1 MVKKN
6 PLRVAVL
13 IALGMF
19 FTGPPMPAQTAA
31 PSARTQE
38 ATPKKKAKKAKP
50 ATSVKPDRYQL
61 EPKALAILQAASDR
75 LAAAK
80 TISFVAVEAYEHLSR
95 QGAPLVYVHRSEVTL
110 QRPDK
115 LGVIQAADGPASEFY
130 YNGKTMMAFSPDEN
144 TVAAIQ
150 APPTIDAALETIYRA
165 AAMYF
170 PFTDL
175 IVADPYADL
184 KPGLKHAYYVGQ
196 SKVIGDTT
204 TDIVA
209 YNGDG
214 VFVQMWVGAEDKLP
228 RLIHAIYLEDPNEL
242 RHNLMLSDWQL
253 DAPVPADVF
262 TSPKIGG
269 AKRIAFAHPHP
280 APSGVKPPA
289 RTRPPAQ

>member
-1 MVKKN
+1 MVMKN
-6 PLRVAVL
+6 CLRLAALVALSVFL
-13 IALGMF
+13 A
-19 FTGPPMPAQTAA
+19 GPAGLPAQTAA
-31 PSARTQE
+31 PSAQKPQTKPTRR
-38 ATPKKKAKKAKP
+38 AAPKP
-50 ATSVKPDRYQL
+50 APVKPAIYQL
-61 EPKALAILQAASDR
+61 EPKAMEVLKAAGDR
-75 LAAAK
+75 LAAAH
-80 TISFVAVEAYEHLSR
+80 TISFVAVEAFEHLSR
-95 QGAPLVYVHRSEVTL
+95 QGAPLVYTHRSEVTL

-115 LGVIQAADGPASEFY
+115 LRVIQTADGPASEFY
-130 YNGKTMMAFSPDEN
+130 YNGKTMTAFSPDEN
-144 TVAAIQ
+144 TVAVVQ
-150 APPTIDAALETIYRA
+150 APPTIDAALEAIYRA

-175 IVADPYADL
+175 IVADPYADM

-214 VFVQMWVGAEDKLP
+214 VFVQMWVGTEDKLP
-228 RLIHAIYLEDPNEL
+228 RLIHAIFLDDPNGS

-262 TSPKIGG
+262 TSPKIAG

-280 APSGVKPPA
+280 EPSSGVKPPA
-289 RTRPPAQ
+289 RTRPPAK

>member
-1 MVKKN
+1 MVKKH

-13 IALGMF
+13 IALSMF
-19 FTGPPMPAQTAA
+19 FTGSPGLPAQTAT
-31 PSARTQE
+31 PSVQKQKT
-38 ATPKKKAKKAKP
+38 TPKKKAKP
-50 ATSVKPDRYQL
+50 TSSVKPAAYQL
-61 EPKALAILQAASDR
+61 EPKALAILQAASNR

-80 TISFVAVEAYEHLSR
+80 TISFVAVEAFEHLSR

-115 LGVIQAADGPASEFY
+115 LKVIQTADGPASEFY
-130 YNGKTMMAFSPDEN
+130 YDGKTMMAFSPDEN
-144 TVAAIQ
+144 TVAVTH
-150 APPTIDAALETIYRA
+150 APPTVDAALEDIYRT

-175 IVADPYADL
+175 IVSDPYADL

-196 SKVIGDTT
+196 SKVVGDTT

-214 VFVQMWVGAEDKLP
+214 VFVEMWVGTEDKLP
-228 RLIHAIYLEDPNEL
+228 RLIHAIYIEDPNEL
-242 RHNLMLSDWQL
+242 RHNLMLSNWQL
-253 DAPVPADVF
+253 DAPVPPDAF
-262 TSPKIGG
+262 TSPKIAG

-280 APSGVKPPA
+280 EPSGVKPPV
-289 RTRPPAQ
+289 RTRPSAE